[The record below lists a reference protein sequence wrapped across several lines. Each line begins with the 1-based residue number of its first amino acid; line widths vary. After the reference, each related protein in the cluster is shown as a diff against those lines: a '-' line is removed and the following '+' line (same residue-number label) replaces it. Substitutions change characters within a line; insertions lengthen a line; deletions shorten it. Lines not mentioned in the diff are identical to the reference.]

1 MHTAVSRCLLFILV
15 AIIATTNHAPTLQ
28 AETYNGVGP
37 DALKHSLKPRPEL
50 YDELLEAARTLPKV
64 PAHPP
69 SAAAAAAAAA
79 AGMVGWEAG
88 AGELRGHHVTL
99 RVLRA
104 AEDVGQLFEAC
115 NGSPT

>member
-1 MHTAVSRCLLFILV
+1 M
-15 AIIATTNHAPTLQ
+15 
-28 AETYNGVGP
+28 GP

-69 SAAAAAAAAA
+69 SAAAAATVAA
-79 AGMVGWEAG
+79 AGMIGWEAG
-88 AGELRGHHVTL
+88 GGELRGHHVTL

-104 AEDVGQLFEAC
+104 AEDTGQLFEAC